1 MDLMTNHVFS
11 AEKEENASCVFCFL
25 NIIITF
31 ELKILHKIAEFL
43 FSVFTNIPSP
53 NLTRSVGV
61 FFANNHNEITDGYV
75 VLAMDGRGADG
86 GAVEELAEGDDGT
99 HFAICLSQGLPT
111 TRYRKKVFF
120 RNVYFFQNFAVELSP
135 PSLACAIALQGG
147 RVESELCLGQQSIA
161 KIALGP
167 LV

>member
-1 MDLMTNHVFS
+1 MTNHVFS

-61 FFANNHNEITDGYV
+61 FLANNHNEITDGQV
-75 VLAMDGRGADG
+75 VLAVDGRGADG

-99 HFAICLSQGLPT
+99 HLLSALAKDYPRLDTEKG
-111 TRYRKKVFF
+111 FF
-120 RNVYFFQNFAVELSP
+120 
-135 PSLACAIALQGG
+135 
-147 RVESELCLGQQSIA
+147 
-161 KIALGP
+161 
-167 LV
+167 